1 MFYSFLQWNSWKEL
15 FPRSFLSFSFKLCWS
30 TKTALVKIPTLL
42 KTVVNFSLYLNW
54 LFSSMCCRYSLFLPE
69 KKKNYT
75 WLWEHRASN
84 SWLFSTSLVPP
95 SQATV
100 LISCHLLNSSISLTA
115 GLHWG
120 PLSFL
125 TGFLVSLT
133 NCHSFKRHLKVN
145 TSGI

>member
-54 LFSSMCCRYSLFLPE
+54 LFSSMCRRYSLFLPE
-69 KKKNYT
+69 KKKITLDCENT
-75 WLWEHRASN
+75 EHQILGCSLPPWSLHRRLLWS
-84 SWLFSTSLVPP
+84 SLV
-95 SQATV
+95 
-100 LISCHLLNSSISLTA
+100 ISWTRQFSLTA